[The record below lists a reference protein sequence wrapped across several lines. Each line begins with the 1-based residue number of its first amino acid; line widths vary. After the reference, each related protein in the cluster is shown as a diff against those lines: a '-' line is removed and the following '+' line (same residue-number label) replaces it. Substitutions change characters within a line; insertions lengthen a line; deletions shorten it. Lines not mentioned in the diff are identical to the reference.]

1 MFFKKYIIILFMTLI
16 SLFFVSLIFYKNQI
30 KYFFIGNPPII
41 NIVGEGLEYKVLP
54 DDSLVD
60 IKEEGMNFPGVDL
73 DVYRIVNEK
82 ILPDEKSLNI
92 DAKVNNTEKNKVSY
106 NEDKIKDNSSD
117 ISIINSLNE
126 NIKYYIQLASFEEKK
141 QAENL
146 KNTFL
151 NYEEKIFKQLSYRVS
166 LVDIKNKG
174 IFFRLLAGPF
184 QNQQRALSICE
195 DIKKMKISCFAIKEF

>member
-1 MFFKKYIIILFMTLI
+1 MTLI
-16 SLFFVSLIFYKNQI
+16 SLVFVSLIFYKNQI

-106 NEDKIKDNSSD
+106 NEDKIKDSSSD

-151 NYEEKIFKQLSYRVS
+151 NYEEEIFKQLSYRIS

>member
-1 MFFKKYIIILFMTLI
+1 MTLI
-16 SLFFVSLIFYKNQI
+16 SLVFVSLIFYKNQI
-30 KYFFIGNPPII
+30 KYFFIGNYPII

-106 NEDKIKDNSSD
+106 NEDKIKDSSSD

-141 QAENL
+141 QAENS

-151 NYEEKIFKQLSYRVS
+151 NYEEKIFKQLSYRIS

>member
-1 MFFKKYIIILFMTLI
+1 MTLI
-16 SLFFVSLIFYKNQI
+16 SLVFVSLIFYKNQI
-30 KYFFIGNPPII
+30 KYFFIGNYPII

-106 NEDKIKDNSSD
+106 NEDKIKDSNSD
-117 ISIINSLNE
+117 ISITNSLNE

-151 NYEEKIFKQLSYRVS
+151 NYEKEIFTQLSYRIS

>member
-1 MFFKKYIIILFMTLI
+1 MTLI
-16 SLFFVSLIFYKNQI
+16 SLVFVSLIFYKNQI
-30 KYFFIGNPPII
+30 KYFFIGNYPII

-106 NEDKIKDNSSD
+106 NEDKIKDSNSD

-151 NYEEKIFKQLSYRVS
+151 NYEKEIFKQLSYRIS